1 MTTLLNTDA
10 YKLSMAE
17 AGAPLRRECFHYTH
31 RRGGPQLL
39 PLDLAAWVRGLLP
52 SVDEDSARADFA
64 EAERHGYALGG
75 ASRAALLRGGE
86 LSIHALPRGAWFLDR
101 EPVLRI
107 EGPSALVSW
116 LEPLVLHLHYR
127 IQVAT
132 LALLHPEQL
141 ARALAH
147 PTCEAEAEIARETLD
162 AVDVAAPPMSPDPE
176 AYVAEVRARAAALV
190 QAVEDPAR
198 LFEVG
203 LRAASCPEQHL
214 LALRGCRDAGW
225 VATSHV
231 EGARQ
236 LGMRAVGTMGH
247 EHVQRYGSDR
257 AAFVAMRERFA
268 GPTSFLLDT
277 FNTIRS
283 GLPTALGLIED
294 APMPGDSI
302 RYDSGDIEAQ
312 YRAACLE
319 IERRRLSVRHILED
333 GFDLERTRHFESLR
347 ASTGVAPENQLYG
360 FGGHIVQPADSP
372 FGRSKVAAVWKLSQ
386 SGDRPVMKFGDS
398 HSGGKQS
405 LPGRP
410 TLWRRVD
417 GLPHDPDHPIGIV
430 GQAEEVVSEGYVD
443 LFQVDALPGTLSGSP
458 GAPAALRNLPD
469 PPRQPTPSPATAQL
483 LRGLSR

>member
-31 RRGGPQLL
+31 RRGGPQLV
-39 PLDLAAWVRGLLP
+39 PLDIAAWVRGLLP
-52 SVDEDSARADFA
+52 DVGEDSARSDFV
-64 EAERHGYALGG
+64 EAERHGYGLGG
-75 ASRAALLRGGE
+75 ASRAALLRGSE
-86 LSIHALPRGAWFLDR
+86 LAIHALPAGAWFLDR
-101 EPVLRI
+101 EPVFRI

-132 LALLHPEQL
+132 LAALHPERI
-141 ARALAH
+141 AEALAH

-162 AVDVAAPPMSPDPE
+162 AVGVVAPPMSPKPE

-190 QAVEDPAR
+190 AAVEDPAR

-214 LALRGCRDAGW
+214 LALEGCRQAGW
-225 VATSHV
+225 LATSHV
-231 EGARQ
+231 EGARR

-247 EHVQRYGSDR
+247 EHVQRHGSDR
-257 AAFVAMRERFA
+257 AAFIAMRERFA

-277 FNTIRS
+277 FDTLAS
-283 GLPTALGLIED
+283 GLPTALGLIDE
-294 APMPGDSI
+294 APVPGDSI

-312 YRAACLE
+312 YLEACRE

-333 GFDLERTRHFESLR
+333 GFDLERTKHFESLR
-347 ASTGVAPENQLYG
+347 AETGVSPSNQLYG
-360 FGGHIVQPADSP
+360 FGGHIVQPEGSP
-372 FGRSKVAAVWKLSQ
+372 LGRSKVAAVWKLSQ
-386 SGDRPVMKFGDS
+386 SGDRAVMKFGDS
-398 HSGGKQS
+398 QSGGKQS

-410 TLWRRVD
+410 TLWRRIDAAPANVD
-417 GLPHDPDHPIGIV
+417 RPIGIAA
-430 GQAEEVVSEGYVD
+430 QAGEAVPDGYVD
-443 LFQVDALPGTLSGSP
+443 LFQVDRLPGTLVEPP
-458 GAPAALRNLPD
+458 GAWLGSSPQQAC
-469 PPRQPTPSPATAQL
+469 PRQPAPSPATSEL
-483 LRGLSR
+483 LGGLAR